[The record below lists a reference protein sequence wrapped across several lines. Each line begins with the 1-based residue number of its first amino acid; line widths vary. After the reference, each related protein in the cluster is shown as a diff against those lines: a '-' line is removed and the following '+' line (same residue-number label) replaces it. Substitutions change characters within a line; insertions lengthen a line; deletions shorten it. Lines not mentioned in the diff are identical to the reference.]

1 MFSDI
6 KTLKAIANRT
16 MFGGAKSGS
25 KMQAPSVGA
34 QFQVSRLHNMRVRV
48 QYRRSSASDSKARG
62 PGFNPNW
69 HQSPVV
75 QNFVSLTLSLS
86 PQLVNYI
93 STSKANTLLHL

>member
-34 QFQVSRLHNMRVRV
+34 QFQVSRLHDMRVRV
-48 QYRRSSASDSKARG
+48 QYRRSSVSDSKARC
-62 PGFNPNW
+62 PGDSIP
-69 HQSPVV
+69 
-75 QNFVSLTLSLS
+75 TGTRA
-86 PQLVNYI
+86 QLF
-93 STSKANTLLHL
+93 KTLLA